1 MPHFLAQSIDI
12 SPLPFCDEKCKVL
25 YEATSIKN
33 PNESLI
39 AIDYDGEEFF
49 VRKIKKSDFFL
60 LKAEKIT
67 KPNPVGTLKSA
78 LRVLAK
84 KSSLISHNLNN
95 DTLKQTLKSRFFL
108 KAQDVLGKDFREF
121 CIEIGFGSGRH
132 LLKKAQEN
140 PNKTYIGI
148 EIHTPSIEQV
158 LRQIDLLGL
167 ENVYVLC
174 MDARVFLEILPSN
187 SCEVIYVHFPVPWNK
202 KPHRRVLSDNFVKQ
216 AERILKKEGTLELR
230 TDDEEYFRDS
240 LDIALK
246 AENVKIEIGKNISS
260 DIVSKYEARW
270 QRAEKNIFDLKIFS
284 LKESEEKKIEYDF
297 EMGSFDFKSLE
308 KIHQV
313 GKIVKEDFFLH
324 ICDVF
329 KKDNDKIILI
339 VSFGDFSWPMNKIII
354 FEKSRAYYFGTPP
367 LATYANIK
375 SHLELLKLI
384 TEKR

>member
-12 SPLPFCDEKCKVL
+12 SALPFCDDKCKIL
-25 YEATSIKN
+25 YEALSVKN

-67 KPNPVGTLKSA
+67 KPNPVGILKQA

-95 DTLKQTLKSRFFL
+95 DTIKQTFRSRFFL
-108 KAQDVLGKDFREF
+108 TAQEILQKNLSEF

-148 EIHTPSIEQV
+148 EIHTPSVEQV

-167 ENVYVLC
+167 ENIYILC

-187 SCEVIYVHFPVPWNK
+187 VCEVIYVHFPVPWNK
-202 KPHRRVLSDNFVKQ
+202 KPHRRVLSEKFLKQ
-216 AERILKKEGTLELR
+216 ALRVLKKDGALELR
-230 TDDEEYFRDS
+230 SDDEEYFRDS
-240 LDIALK
+240 LQIAL
-246 AENVKIEIGKNISS
+246 ANENAKLEVGKNLSNAV
-260 DIVSKYEARW
+260 VSKYEARW
-270 QRAEKNIFDLKIFS
+270 QRQQKNIFDLKIFS
-284 LKESEEKKIEYDF
+284 LKCSEDKKIEYDF
-297 EMGSFDFKSLE
+297 AMGSFDLRSLE

-313 GKIVKEDFFLH
+313 GKIVGEDFFLH

-329 KKDNDKIILI
+329 KKDDDKIILI